1 MIFHDFFEFL
11 LEKSLL
17 SNYFIWTP
25 SKRRSPPIRARMAE
39 SADATDL
46 KSVAHKAYGFKSR
59 SGYHFSS
66 QLTVPGKKTALFTMG
81 AGCLHCV
88 QALRRRRSRSS
99 PGSQP
104 PPPLF
109 RPVCP
114 LKKLLLSPTYF
125 KRCCVAPLPQ
135 RRGIE
140 LQWGIGLFL
149 LSFNSGKGA
158 SVN

>member
-17 SNYFIWTP
+17 SNYFILTP
-25 SKRRSPPIRARMAE
+25 SKRRSSPIRARMAE

-66 QLTVPGKKTALFTMG
+66 QLTVPGKTTLSTLKIHDFLSKMPCLPFLFLQGKKTALFTMG

-88 QALRRRRSRSS
+88 QALRRCA
-99 PGSQP
+99 PGQVP
-104 PPPLF
+104 F
-109 RPVCP
+109 RVPFF
-114 LKKLLLSPTYF
+114 LSTDS
-125 KRCCVAPLPQ
+125 AGQ
-135 RRGIE
+135 NGIINIE
-140 LQWGIGLFL
+140 
-149 LSFNSGKGA
+149 NP
-158 SVN
+158 